1 MEDHSPAPGQR
12 QKELVHW
19 LHRVQAEFGHIPEA
33 EVSRIA
39 ERLGLTDS
47 EVFGVLT
54 FYRAFRLKPLGRH
67 LITVCAGTSCHVREG
82 HEVLR
87 EIERRLGVGPG
98 QTTADGRFTLE
109 TVNCLGACALGPVV
123 VLDGEYHGRM
133 TVSKVDGVL
142 KPYRGSQAAAS
153 GSGAKPATEQEA
165 AT

>member
-19 LHRVQAEFGHIPEA
+19 LHRVQAEFGYIPEA

-39 ERLGLTDS
+39 ERLGLTEG

-54 FYRAFRLKPLGRH
+54 FYRAFRLRPLGRH

-87 EIERRLGVGPG
+87 ELERRLGVGPG
-98 QTTADGRFTLE
+98 RTTADGRFTLE
-109 TVNCLGACALGPVV
+109 TVNCLGCCAIGPTVV
-123 VLDGEYHGRM
+123 IDGRYHARVGVRDVAALLEETEGRP
-133 TVSKVDGVL
+133 GQ
-142 KPYRGSQAAAS
+142 R
-153 GSGAKPATEQEA
+153 
-165 AT
+165 

>member
-87 EIERRLGVGPG
+87 ELERRLGVGPG
-98 QTTADGRFTLE
+98 QTTADARFTLE
-109 TVNCLGACALGPVV
+109 TVNCLGCCAIGPTVV
-123 VLDGEYHGRM
+123 IDGRYHARVRVRDVAALLEETEGRP
-133 TVSKVDGVL
+133 GQ
-142 KPYRGSQAAAS
+142 R
-153 GSGAKPATEQEA
+153 
-165 AT
+165 